1 MRRSFYFCFPCPAR
15 IRRFLKSKRGAKGA
29 GDQDQ
34 DFNGFLEEG
43 GRRNAQIRKSPVRYV
58 HLQVIKRVNPPWPL
72 SMVQRDSTVLVF
84 LGPGTGTK
92 DFIGH
97 HFFHI
102 RSDRDPFSR
111 LPALLENYN
120 QESCRSMGT
129 DILTGGSWGA
139 VFLVAAGRARPEARP
154 EWQRRNF
161 KPLQE
166 ANLFTSS
173 TICGKTSPVFPW
185 RR

>member
-58 HLQVIKRVNPPWPL
+58 HRQVIKRVNPPWPL

-129 DILTGGSWGA
+129 DILTGGVLGGSIPSGRTGKA
-139 VFLVAAGRARPEARP
+139 RSEAGMATKEF
-154 EWQRRNF
+154 Q
-161 KPLQE
+161 
-166 ANLFTSS
+166 TSS
-173 TICGKTSPVFPW
+173 GG
-185 RR
+185 